1 MIRKSTWIVVVIFI
15 LLLSVLFLQQNET
28 FGLTLQKSTATA
40 TIIPKL
46 FAELTSSNLTQMDI
60 QLAVG
65 LTYALE
71 RNGAREWQIVQ
82 ANQMPIL
89 ADQGIVEQA
98 VSSIASLTPISV
110 LEAGYDLEKLAL
122 VNPIFVA
129 RLENTNGRQDTLKIG
144 RQTPT
149 LSGYY
154 VQINDGIPVV
164 VNSYAAEDLIN
175 LMAKNP
181 LQDVPPPTT
190 VQSRIFDTG
199 FCRY

>member
-46 FAELTSSNLTQMDI
+46 FAGLTSSNLTQMDI
-60 QLAVG
+60 QLAVE

-110 LEAGYDLEKLAL
+110 LEAGSDLEKLAL

-164 VNSYAAEDLIN
+164 VNSYAAEDLLN
-175 LMAKNP
+175 LLAQPP
-181 LQDVPPPTT
+181 LQAVPPPTT
-190 VQSRIFDTG
+190 VP
-199 FCRY
+199 